1 MKLIPTK
8 VTLADGSKLINGY
21 KVTFAKTEIERI
33 GLKAGDELKPKYE
46 KGKITLTKEK

>member
-21 KVTFAKTEIERI
+21 KITLTKSEIEKTNF
-33 GLKAGDELKPKYE
+33 KAGDELKVKYE
-46 KGKITLTKEK
+46 KDKLTITKA